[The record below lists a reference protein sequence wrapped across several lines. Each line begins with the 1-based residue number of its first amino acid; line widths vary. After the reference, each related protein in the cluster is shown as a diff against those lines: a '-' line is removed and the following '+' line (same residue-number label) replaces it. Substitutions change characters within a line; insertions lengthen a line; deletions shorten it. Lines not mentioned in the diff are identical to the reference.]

1 MLSLYQE
8 LYIHSFLHTTNIL
21 GVSAFARHAS
31 GRWKAL
37 VEETTKALSSWRLH
51 SYERRDTG

>member
-8 LYIHSFLHTTNIL
+8 LYITTNIL

-37 VEETTKALSSWRLH
+37 VEEPTKALSSWRLH